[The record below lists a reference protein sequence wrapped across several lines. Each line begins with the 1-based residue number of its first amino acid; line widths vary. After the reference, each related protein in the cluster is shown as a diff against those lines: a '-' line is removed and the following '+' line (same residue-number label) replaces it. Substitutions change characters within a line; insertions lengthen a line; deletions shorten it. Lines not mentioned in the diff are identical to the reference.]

1 MSKLLEANKHECV
14 EKKKLKKKK
23 IKPRAQ
29 GQVRVSENELRR
41 RAKDEQMAL
50 SCERRDVMGGAGWG
64 GRGKEEGIL
73 KKHRHICILSMSL
86 GFVFTL

>member
-14 EKKKLKKKK
+14 KGKTNKLKKKK

-50 SCERRDVMGGAGWG
+50 SCERRDVMGRAG
-64 GRGKEEGIL
+64 
-73 KKHRHICILSMSL
+73 
-86 GFVFTL
+86 